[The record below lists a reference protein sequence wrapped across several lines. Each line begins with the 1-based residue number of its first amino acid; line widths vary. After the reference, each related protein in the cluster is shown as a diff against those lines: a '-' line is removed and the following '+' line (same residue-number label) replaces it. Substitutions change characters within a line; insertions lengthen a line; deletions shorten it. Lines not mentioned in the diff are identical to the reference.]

1 MPSPARVDL
10 HIFAARCRTPCSG
23 FQAQLPAAR
32 GGACATRTSRERHAV
47 RAVHGTH
54 ARVQRKTRPRTCV
67 VGSVR
72 GTSAA
77 AAHSAGPCAR
87 ATTRLR
93 SRRSRHPSMAREGS
107 KSKQRGRA
115 TQAES
120 GRHRAGR
127 AWCGEPVAAIDAA
140 AAAAAAAF
148 PITLKTRRG
157 EDVAT
162 DKGVAHRRGLG
173 VAHWRGGYSENA
185 TSTGTGTGRR
195 CRRVLHSRGLLVGQ
209 AARAC
214 PGVAP
219 RQAHRQRRPHLCAS
233 CPVSGPGCAGAARR
247 EQPPVPQR
255 RVSGRV
261 AGAAARCA
269 RRLCTPPRR
278 SPVEYSLHAT
288 RPAYMPAAGLPVVV
302 GDTCQHASLCACAC
316 SFADMW

>member
-1 MPSPARVDL
+1 MLCVLCVAHTRECSVKPGRGPAWWAL
-10 HIFAARCRTPCSG
+10 C
-23 FQAQLPAAR
+23 
-32 GGACATRTSRERHAV
+32 E
-47 RAVHGTH
+47 
-54 ARVQRKTRPRTCV
+54 
-67 VGSVR
+67 
-72 GTSAA
+72 
-77 AAHSAGPCAR
+77 
-87 ATTRLR
+87 
-93 SRRSRHPSMAREGS
+93 
-107 KSKQRGRA
+107 GRA
-115 TQAES
+115 PPQLIAP
-120 GRHRAGR
+120 GRAHEPPRACGRAGR
-127 AWCGEPVAAIDAA
+127 VTRAWRGKEARASSAGGQRRRRAGATEQVVRGVESLLPRSTPPPPPP
-140 AAAAAAAF
+140 F
-148 PITLKTRRG
+148 PSRSRRG

-162 DKGVAHRRGLG
+162 DKGVAHWRGLG